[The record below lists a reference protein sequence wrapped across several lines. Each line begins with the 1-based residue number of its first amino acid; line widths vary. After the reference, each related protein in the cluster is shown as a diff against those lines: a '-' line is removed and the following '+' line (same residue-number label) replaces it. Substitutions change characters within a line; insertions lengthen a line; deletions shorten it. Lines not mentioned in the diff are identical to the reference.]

1 MTDMIDEI
9 LKADEEALKAKRARL
24 QTLAKKITAARQAI
38 SETQAAI
45 EEVTTHD
52 GLSRSEVAKTFDLSS
67 QERRAFMPTKKA
79 TEKHA
84 GDTEPSAP
92 TEQPSAGAPAAY

>member
-24 QTLAKKITAARQAI
+24 QALAKKLTAARQAI
-38 SETQAAI
+38 SEAQSAI

-52 GLSRSEVAKTFDLSS
+52 GLSRAEVARTFDLSS
-67 QERRAFMPTKKA
+67 QERRAFMPTKKSA
-79 TEKHA
+79 EKPA
-84 GDTEPSAP
+84 GDAEPSTP
-92 TEQPSAGAPAAY
+92 TEQPSAGSPAAF